1 MVVVLVAAL
10 TSRMQIKNL
19 GASAEFSL
27 AHTNAQSGSV
37 KLGSRVRAYQ
47 NVLMSSGSALSATG
61 HVLRTCDCLMKCNIC
76 CCFELKF

>member
-19 GASAEFSL
+19 GASAEFSS

-37 KLGSRVRAYQ
+37 KLGSRVRARQ
-47 NVLMSSGSALSATG
+47 NVLMSSGSAPSQPLDTFSGLVIAS
-61 HVLRTCDCLMKCNIC
+61 
-76 CCFELKF
+76 

>member
-37 KLGSRVRAYQ
+37 KLGSRVRAHQ
-47 NVLMSSGSALSATG
+47 NVIMSSGSAPSQPLDTFS
-61 HVLRTCDCLMKCNIC
+61 
-76 CCFELKF
+76 ELVIAS